1 MKMVLMISEE
11 VSRTYREL
19 IIRTASHYDSH
30 VHQLMGIYTGI
41 CTLYIVEQ
49 FAIGINT
56 LAKRFSNISLWCLV
70 RFYRTRRLLQTQD
83 GNYTWQSQRVWKAWS
98 KASHKTIKKKTVDNY
113 EEFTNKWKRV
123 SSKNKKSIDE
133 TIGLQLYDGAW

>member
-41 CTLYIVEQ
+41 CTLYIVEPVCNRNQ
-49 FAIGINT
+49 YIGE
-56 LAKRFSNISLWCLV
+56 
-70 RFYRTRRLLQTQD
+70 
-83 GNYTWQSQRVWKAWS
+83 
-98 KASHKTIKKKTVDNY
+98 TV
-113 EEFTNKWKRV
+113 F
-123 SSKNKKSIDE
+123 
-133 TIGLQLYDGAW
+133 